1 MSQTEIQVVDVK
13 NNLYMVVEQSFE
25 DRADKNE
32 TEGTKWETPSPVCL
46 VVAAVEAGW
55 TRRAY

>member
-13 NNLYMVVEQSFE
+13 NNLYMVVEQLFE

-32 TEGTKWETPSPVCL
+32 TEG
-46 VVAAVEAGW
+46 GH
-55 TRRAY
+55 